1 VQSLEQLADFMWR
14 LLPAAAATI
23 GITCVTMVIA
33 LMWGLVLAIARLS
46 RRRALRWPANAYVE
60 LFRGT
65 PLLLQVFY
73 VYFVLP
79 NFGIRLDPIV
89 AGVTAISLNYAAYL
103 SEVYRSGFESIPRG
117 QLEAAAALGMSR
129 RSSMRDVVL
138 PQMIRVAIPPLG
150 NYFIGLFKDTALLS
164 TISIVELTFASRLLS
179 ASTFQYV
186 PIYTAAFILYFLISF
201 PASLGIRAL
210 EAHLRVAR

>member
-1 VQSLEQLADFMWR
+1 MGQ
-14 LLPAAAATI
+14 LLPAAVTTI
-23 GITCVTMVIA
+23 EITCVTMAIA
-33 LMWGLVLAIARLS
+33 LAWGLILAIARLS
-46 RRRALRWPANAYVE
+46 RRRAIRWTANAYVE

-65 PLLLQVFY
+65 PLLLQIFY

-79 NFGIRLDPIV
+79 NFGLRLDPLV
-89 AGVTAISLNYAAYL
+89 AGVTAISLNYGAYL

-129 RSSMRDVVL
+129 QSSMRDVVL

-179 ASTFQYV
+179 AATFQYV

-201 PASLGIRAL
+201 PASVGIRAL